1 MRLDSYAGAF
11 EDYRRMVHANALRL
25 GIGMPVDPSRE
36 DQPPQYL
43 PPAPPAPPVP
53 PVPEESQVEPVL
65 GLSGSG
71 PISRHCWTAPHKYVQ
86 RFGRSPT
93 CSQRPLG

>member
-1 MRLDSYAGAF
+1 LRSLLSEMRLDSYAGAF

-43 PPAPPAPPVP
+43 PPAPPTP
-53 PVPEESQVEPVL
+53 PVPEESQVEPGV
-65 GLSGSG
+65 GLCGSL
-71 PISRHCWTAPHKYVQ
+71 PASRHSWSASHK
-86 RFGRSPT
+86 
-93 CSQRPLG
+93 